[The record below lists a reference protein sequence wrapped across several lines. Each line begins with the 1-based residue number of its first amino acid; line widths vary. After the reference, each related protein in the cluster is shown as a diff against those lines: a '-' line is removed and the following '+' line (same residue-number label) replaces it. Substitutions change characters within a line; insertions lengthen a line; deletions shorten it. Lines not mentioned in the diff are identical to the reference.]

1 MSSPLGSFRL
11 VKPAPAIIAAVVAL
25 AVLVAT
31 ILGALDGMPG
41 PVKGTIQFF
50 GTVGGIVLGYLL
62 QARDAEIRGQSRAGA
77 AREQLVAL
85 AESVGLVLNFIAERR
100 SQLDENSTVLGMKRD
115 ADASLAGIDSH
126 LRGILRQAHAATKNW
141 DFEGTAVEAQ
151 PSVNPNNDSQPGN
164 NGAGVPSSNTTQ
176 EAGNL

>member
-1 MSSPLGSFRL
+1 MSSTLGSFRL
-11 VKPAPAIIAAVVAL
+11 AKPAPAIIAAVVAL

-31 ILGALDGMPG
+31 VLGALDGVPG

-62 QARDAEIRGQSRAGA
+62 QARDSEIRSQSRAGA

-85 AESVGLVLNFIAERR
+85 AESVGLVLSFIAERR
-100 SQLDENSTVLGMKRD
+100 SLLDENSTVVGVKRD

-141 DFEGTAVEAQ
+141 DLDGAPVETQAGVNQ
-151 PSVNPNNDSQPGN
+151 IASSDPSNT
-164 NGAGVPSSNTTQ
+164 GAGGHSTNVDQ
-176 EAGNL
+176 EVGNL

>member
-1 MSSPLGSFRL
+1 MSSPFGSFRL
-11 VKPAPAIIAAVVAL
+11 AKPAPAIIAAVVAL

-31 ILGALDGMPG
+31 ILGALDGMPS

-85 AESVGLVLNFIAERR
+85 AESVGLVLTFIAERR

-141 DFEGTAVEAQ
+141 DFEGAPVEAQ
-151 PSVNPNNDSQPGN
+151 STVNQSADSQPAH
-164 NGAGVPSSNTTQ
+164 AGSGGQSTNTTQ
-176 EAGNL
+176 EMGN

>member
-1 MSSPLGSFRL
+1 MSSAFGSFRL
-11 VKPAPAIIAAVVAL
+11 AKPAPAIIAAVVAL

-31 ILGALDGMPG
+31 ILGALNGLPS
-41 PVKGTIQFF
+41 PVKGTIQFI

-62 QARDAEIRGQSRAGA
+62 QARDAEIRGQSRASA

-85 AESVGLVLNFIAERR
+85 AESVGLVLSFIAERR
-100 SQLDENSTVLGMKRD
+100 SQLDENTTVLGMKRD

-141 DFEGTAVEAQ
+141 DFEGVPAEMQPPIAQ
-151 PSVNPNNDSQPGN
+151 STQSELGDRNTHEHQL
-164 NGAGVPSSNTTQ
+164 NTTQ
-176 EAGNL
+176 ETGNS